1 MAVDLTTNIVIGGST
16 TAGFDSLAGKIAA
29 LGAQVNQVSEKAQRL
44 LEEGVDTY
52 RDYEDKMLD
61 VRGKLLSDWDGSATG
76 FEEMMGNL
84 ESYAQ
89 KWASSTIYH
98 TDDVAQAMLEAAQAG
113 WRYEQ
118 IVSGLPA
125 VMTLAQAGGLTL
137 SQALDYT
144 AKSLASTGTEFDD
157 LAYFMDQWVI
167 AANKSPTTVEE
178 IGEALLRL
186 GASGRFADSTQEL
199 FTMAA
204 ALAQVGLTGSD
215 AGTQMRNLM
224 LRLGAPTGTAF
235 GFLATLGMTEE
246 ELESIST
253 YAQNLNG
260 LESFGI
266 ATTTKTGELRALS
279 DILADAYKLSAT
291 LHGDERETLFG
302 MLFPIESVL
311 GVAQRNFNIT
321 EEEARSMWDTFASG
335 GDLLS
340 NIGFSAFDV
349 YGNMKPVLQIFREI
363 ATLMD
368 ESGMGEADQMDFLRN
383 VFGMRSA
390 SAAKAMIDAAR
401 NDYGGLFEDIT
412 DSEGKA
418 ASMSEIMMSGLT
430 GSIETLLSKWEEFER
445 KIGEQLAP
453 SINSVADFLSG
464 ILDSINGMDD
474 TEFAAL
480 TGAIEGV
487 AAAGPGLLVAA
498 TAMEMMESPLGAA
511 TLLTVAVAAGI
522 GAIAGALS
530 ELDAQ
535 GYRST
540 FGDMSVDMGAL
551 NEALQEVNNNLGPA
565 MSVFTEHAAAAK
577 EAAAAYKEAGQA
589 LAEGLFMMMATGA
602 AFDPNG
608 AEAKAMMAYGE
619 SMYASIEKGLGEAAA
634 GQLGFLS
641 LLFEGNEEDE
651 SFGTLS
657 GLISSGFDEAIA
669 TAEQKS
675 QELRAAMTSAFAD
688 GMLTEAEI
696 VSIQSII
703 DQMNELMAL
712 ESPANLE
719 YAKLLNRSQTVSI
732 DAMGKYSD
740 EVSAARDAALADY
753 DEQFENNLALLR
765 LRYDQALR
773 NGSTFINP
781 VTGDEMR
788 ASDIDFDAAVA
799 QAQARYAQQRARWSS
814 QYDDMLMRAWE
825 TAFASS
831 GSGDAYRAMQD
842 IVRQFQSG
850 DISANKAS
858 ALLNNVYD
866 PNARYMGRAMEEA
879 IEAFGG
885 GEAMMAAI
893 GTLTGM
899 GGLENMER
907 ASWMQGLLMMAGRYG
922 KGGFDL
928 NAAYG
933 LGSSIKGTWRPG
945 YDDSDFLDMLYYG
958 KSGSADSKGYEGGGE
973 GWDIEATVTF
983 EANTEAPDNYQPED
997 KTAYINYIPR
1007 RMNGGGGKGATL
1019 LEEFAEGGR
1028 SDTPA
1033 IFGEEGAEWAI
1044 PEEHSERTADL
1055 LNAAREASGFTW
1067 DDLIRRNGGLN
1078 ANARNRTVNI
1088 EYAPVINAADAAG
1101 VQSILEADKAR
1112 VEKLIR
1118 EALENERMREEIENY
1133 A

>member
-1 MAVDLTTNIVIGGST
+1 MAVEMRTDIVIGGRT
-16 TAGFDSLAGKIAA
+16 TAGFDGLSAKIAELA
-29 LGAQVNQVSEKAQRL
+29 AQVNQVSTKAQQL

-52 RDYEDKMLD
+52 RDYEDNMLAT
-61 VRGKLLSDWDGSATG
+61 RGIMLQSWDGSMSG
-76 FEEMMGNL
+76 FEEMMDSL
-84 ESYAQ
+84 EAKTQ
-89 KWASSTIYH
+89 HWASISIFH
-98 TDDVAQAMLEAAQAG
+98 TDDVSAAIAEAARAG
-113 WRYEQ
+113 WDYEQ
-118 IVSGLPA
+118 ILTGIPS
-125 VMTLAQAGGLTL
+125 VMTLAQAGGM
-137 SQALDYT
+137 
-144 AKSLASTGTEFDD
+144 SLAQSFDYVSHSMKATRTDFTD
-157 LAYFMDQWVI
+157 LSRFTDEWVV
-167 AANKSPTTVEE
+167 AANRAPTTVSE
-178 IGEALLRL
+178 IGEAMLRL
-186 GASGRFADSTQEL
+186 GGSSMFADSTAEIL
-199 FTMAA
+199 TMTA
-204 ALAQVGLTGSD
+204 ALANYGVVGSD
-215 AGTQMRNLM
+215 AGTAIRNIM
-224 LRLGAPTGTAF
+224 LRLAAPTKKA
-235 GFLATLGMTEE
+235 AEEMMALGIISDEE
-246 ELESIST
+246 FEDIVE
-253 YAQNLNG
+253 NG
-260 LESFGI
+260 EG
-266 ATTTKTGELRALS
+266 AL
-279 DILADAYKLSAT
+279 
-291 LHGDERETLFG
+291 DEMR
-302 MLFPIESVL
+302 
-311 GVAQRNFNIT
+311 R
-321 EEEARSMWDTFASG
+321 W
-335 GDLLS
+335 
-340 NIGFSAFDV
+340 GFSATDAE
-349 YGNMKPVLQIFREI
+349 GNLKPFLNIFKELYVLTAQMSE
-363 ATLMD
+363 
-368 ESGMGEADQMDFLRN
+368 GEQAEFFKT
-383 VFGMRSA
+383 VFGMRTA
-390 SAAKAMIDAAR
+390 GNALNLVNAAGQGFFGI
-401 NDYGGLFEDIT
+401 YESLED
-412 DSEGKA
+412 SKGA
-418 ASMSEIMMSGLT
+418 ASDLAGVMMSGLT

-445 KIGEQLAP
+445 RIGETLAP
-453 SINSVADFLSG
+453 AVNDVADFLSG

-619 SMYASIEKGLGEAAA
+619 SMYASVEKGLSESAA
-634 GQLGFLS
+634 GQLGFLG
-641 LLFEGNEEDE
+641 LLFEGNEGDE

-696 VSIQSII
+696 ESIQSII
-703 DQMNELMAL
+703 DQLNELMAL

-732 DAMGKYSD
+732 DAMGEYSD
-740 EVSAARDAALADY
+740 AVSAARDAALADY

-799 QAQARYAQQRARWSS
+799 QAQVRYAQQRAGWSS

-825 TAFASS
+825 TAFANSES
-831 GSGDAYRAMQD
+831 GEAYRAMQD

-858 ALLNNVYD
+858 QLLANVYD

-1033 IFGEEGAEWAI
+1033 IFGEDGAEWAI

-1055 LNAAREASGFTW
+1055 LNAAREASGFSW

-1078 ANARNRTVNI
+1078 AGGSGRTVSI
-1088 EYAPVINAADAAG
+1088 EYAPTINAADA
-1101 VQSILEADKAR
+1101 SDIERMLEEDKAR
-1112 VEKLIR
+1112 VLR
-1118 EALENERMREEIENY
+1118 LVRAALRDERMRDEIEVY

>member
-52 RDYEDKMLD
+52 RDYEDKMLG
-61 VRGKLLSDWDGSATG
+61 VRRVLLSDWQGSATG
-76 FEEMMGNL
+76 FEETMENL
-84 ESYAQ
+84 EGYAQ
-89 KWASSTIYH
+89 KWASTSVYH

-224 LRLGAPTGTAF
+224 LRLGAPTGTGW
-235 GFLATLGMTEE
+235 GFLATLGLTEE
-246 ELESIST
+246 ELESISE

-260 LESFGI
+260 LEGFGI
-266 ATTTKTGELRALS
+266 RTTTKTGELRSLTE
-279 DILADAYKLSAT
+279 IMADAYELSRT
-291 LHGDERETLFG
+291 LNGEDRESLFD
-302 MLFPIESVL
+302 MLFPMENVLSVAERNLGLTREQVMELWGSIES
-311 GVAQRNFNIT
+311 
-321 EEEARSMWDTFASG
+321 G
-335 GDLLS
+335 GNLLEGL
-340 NIGFSAFDV
+340 GFSAYDA
-349 YGNMKPVLQIFREI
+349 YGNMKPMLDIFREI
-363 ATLMD
+363 ADLMD
-368 ESGMGEADQMDFLRN
+368 QSGMTESGQMDFLRN

-390 SAAKAMIDAAR
+390 SAAKAMIDATR
-401 NDYGGLFEDIT
+401 NDYSGLFEDIT

-418 ASMSEIMMSGLT
+418 ASMAEIMMSGLT

-464 ILDSINGMDD
+464 ILDAVNGMDD
-474 TEFAAL
+474 TAFAAL

-487 AAAGPGLLVAA
+487 AAAGPALLVAA
-498 TAMEMMESPLGAA
+498 TAMEMMTTPLGAA
-511 TLLTVAVAAGI
+511 TLLTIAVAAGI

-530 ELDAQ
+530 ALDEQ
-535 GYRST
+535 GYAST
-540 FGDMSVDMGAL
+540 FGDMSLDMTAL
-551 NEALQEVNNNLGPA
+551 NDALQEVNNNLSPA

-577 EAAAAYKEAGQA
+577 EAASAYKEAGQA

-608 AEAKAMMAYGE
+608 AEAKAMMSYGE
-619 SMYASIEKGLGEAAA
+619 SMYANIEKGLGEAAA

-641 LLFEGNEEDE
+641 LLYEGNEGDE

-669 TAEQKS
+669 TAEEKS
-675 QELRAAMTSAFAD
+675 AELRAAMTSAFAD
-688 GMLTEAEI
+688 GTLTEAEI
-696 VSIQSII
+696 ESIQRII

-712 ESPANLE
+712 ESPANME
-719 YAKLLNRSQTVSI
+719 YAKLLNRSQSVSI
-732 DAMGKYSD
+732 DAMGDFSD
-740 EVSAARDAALADY
+740 AVSAARDAALADY
-753 DEQFENNLALLR
+753 DAQMEDNLALIR

-773 NGSTFINP
+773 NGSVFVNP
-781 VTGDEMR
+781 VTGEVMNAADV
-788 ASDIDFDAAVA
+788 DIDAAIA
-799 QAQARYAQQRARWSS
+799 QAQTRYAQQRAGWSS

-825 TAFASS
+825 NAFASS

-850 DISANKAS
+850 DISANTAS
-858 ALLNNVYD
+858 QLLANVYD
-866 PNARYMGRAMEEA
+866 PNARYMGRAMEQA

-945 YDDSDFLDMLYYG
+945 YDDSDFLDMLRYG
-958 KSGSADSKGYEGGGE
+958 KGADSKGAEGGE

-983 EANTEAPDNYQPED
+983 EANTEAPDSYQPED

-1007 RMNGGGGKGATL
+1007 RMNGGGGKGANFF
-1019 LEEFAEGGR
+1019 EEFAEGGR
-1028 SDTPA
+1028 ADEPS
-1033 IFGEEGAEWAI
+1033 IFGEAGAEWAI
-1044 PEEHSERTADL
+1044 PEEHSARTAQL
-1055 LNAAREASGFTW
+1055 LDAARRASGFTW

-1101 VQSILEADKAR
+1101 VQRILEADKAR

-1118 EALENERMREEIENY
+1118 EALRDERMREELEIY
-1133 A
+1133 S